1 MEKENVDLEEDS
13 MINRILVALV
23 GIPVLMFVYY
33 SGGFPLLVFTNAVV
47 AIGLYEFFKMSEM
60 AGQKPFTRLGII
72 AGIAVPNLIYFADPL
87 KADMLILFPLVALL
101 VCAMGTRVLENKVE
115 NASTDIGVTA
125 LGVSYVSVFFS
136 HIILLTYL
144 PNGGKWLIA
153 IQIMVWVCDSA
164 AYFVGINIG
173 RKFFKE
179 GFSIISPKKSKEG
192 AIGAIIFTVL
202 AIWLINMKFQLIP
215 NNNVVVV
222 VLGILTSIVAQIG
235 DLAESMFK
243 REFKIKDSGRIL
255 GEHGGILDRFDSMI
269 FVVPTVYYILKIF
282 VY

>member
-1 MEKENVDLEEDS
+1 

-23 GIPVLMFVYY
+23 GIPILMYILY
-33 SGGFPLLVFTNAVV
+33 SGGFPLLVFTNLVV
-47 AIGLYEFFKMSEM
+47 GIGLYEFFKMAEM
-60 AGQKPFTRLGII
+60 AGKKPFTKLGIC
-72 AGIAVPNLIYFADPL
+72 AGLVIPNLLYFSDPL
-87 KADMLILFPLVALL
+87 KMDLIIFVPLVALTIG
-101 VCAMGTRVLENKVE
+101 AMGVRVFESKVKE
-115 NASTDIGVTA
+115 ASTDIGITM
-125 LGVSYVSVFFS
+125 LGVIYIAVLFS

-153 IQIMVWVCDSA
+153 IQVMVWICDSA
-164 AYFVGINIG
+164 AYFVGMNIG

-192 AIGAIIFTVL
+192 AIGAVVFTVL
-202 AIWLINMKFQLIP
+202 AIWLINTKFQLMP
-215 NNNVVVV
+215 DNNVIIAA
-222 VLGILTSIVAQIG
+222 LGILVSVVAQIG

-243 REFKIKDSGRIL
+243 REFKIKDSGRLL